1 MTTIPHEI
9 WLHIAQF
16 IPVRVLLNL
25 ISLNSTFF
33 ELAMDYRYRQ
43 MSFAYLDNRMI
54 RSLVRLRCAS
64 TYRIFFLFL
73 IAAPRDPAVA
83 KRVRI
88 LHIYPGFIK
97 DVIDT
102 EKIEPEPI
110 LRRTLRDKVSDL
122 ANLLL
127 DQKLFIKNP
136 RIRLIRSLKR
146 AEDVVQIMLEVLSGL
161 PNVTDYYVTWYRLPS
176 ISAAAVPFLST
187 VFHHANLQK
196 LSLEIAVE
204 NMKELLTPAFQV
216 QNLKELQ
223 LCVHTENVYSVTECE
238 DVLKNYLAPAINR
251 LRSTLETLSIQSW
264 EPADL
269 SPLFL
274 AIEILPA
281 LDQLI
286 VAIPVE
292 AMHLGCPRGLAQ
304 FLSANRSCLRVLR
317 LRATQF
323 GGRGMTPDPV
333 SFDCW
338 IKTAIRGVH
347 LPKLRVLDISSNL
360 FPVETSAL
368 CFNQFSSTITTLS
381 LTGSYRT
388 YDELEEIIDL
398 MAHES
403 REEPLSTL
411 RIGLISLSPQLVH
424 LLSSRLPHLYRLDLT
439 VKYILP
445 YVYDTPELR
454 HPGDIQRSCQIVS
467 LFHLSFRSTASK
479 LSVRR
484 NSYPKWSY
492 YRLTHIGDCD
502 TCPYW
507 RNFCLIDLTL
517 RHSLSRLS

>member
-16 IPVRVLLNL
+16 IPVRVLLSL

-33 ELAMDYRYRQ
+33 QLAMDYRYRQ

-54 RSLVRLRCAS
+54 RSLVRL
-64 TYRIFFLFL
+64 
-73 IAAPRDPAVA
+73 RDPAVA

-127 DQKLFIKNP
+127 DQKLFIKTP

-176 ISAAAVPFLST
+176 ISATAVPFLST
-187 VFHHANLQK
+187 VFRHANLQK

-216 QNLKELQ
+216 PNLKELQ
-223 LCVHTENVYSVTECE
+223 LCVHTENVYSVTECD
-238 DVLKNYLAPAINR
+238 DVLKNHLAPAISR
-251 LRSTLETLSIQSW
+251 LQSTLETLSIQSW

-274 AIEILPA
+274 AIEPLPA

-286 VAIPVE
+286 IAIPVE

-323 GGRGMTPDPV
+323 GGQGMTPDPV

-338 IKTAIRGVH
+338 IKTAVKGVH
-347 LPKLRVLDISSNL
+347 LPKLRILDVSSNL

-368 CFNQFSSTITTLS
+368 CFNQFSSTLTSIS

-388 YDELEEIIDL
+388 YAELEEIIDL

-424 LLSSRLPHLYRLDLT
+424 LLSSRLPDLYRLDLT

-445 YVYDTPELR
+445 HVYDTPELR
-454 HPGDIQRSCQIVS
+454 HPGDIQRSFQIEEFVTKME
-467 LFHLSFRSTASK
+467 LL
-479 LSVRR
+479 
-484 NSYPKWSY
+484 P
-492 YRLTHIGDCD
+492 
-502 TCPYW
+502 PYSHW
-507 RNFCLIDLTL
+507 RL
-517 RHSLSRLS
+517 RHMSVLAEFLPHRPHFEALLEQTFLNLVPTLATFT